1 MTNDILIPRA
11 MPRPPAPTARVWSE
25 QQNAIFDWART
36 GRGNLIVRARAGT
49 GKTTTILE
57 MLEHAPERKVLLA
70 AFNKSIARE
79 LQSRVR
85 RQGVEAK
92 TLHGLGLRF
101 IKNAWGRQVDVEPDD
116 AKGNR
121 AMNLAR
127 MSAPDAPDYVHR
139 LIERLHTKARELVP
153 NATARDVESL
163 AYRYDLLPDES
174 WVEEG
179 FDLNAIIRLVL
190 VAMQHAASRTDVID
204 FADMIFL
211 PIVHKMARPWYE
223 LVVVDEAQDM
233 TQPQLQLA
241 RSSCK
246 RTGRIVVVG
255 DDRQAIY
262 AFRGADSGAL
272 DRLKQELKA
281 QELGLHATYRCGKVI
296 VALARELVP
305 DFVCGST
312 HEGQILRRTEDA
324 MLDEASEGD
333 FILSRTNA
341 PLIKVCM
348 QLLKRGVRARIKGRD
363 IGRGILAVIR
373 KLHAANVAEI
383 PQLLD
388 ARTAAEL
395 EKASSISNEDARA
408 ARIEFVQDQ
417 AGIILALLEGAA
429 TVEELCRRCEDLFSD
444 DAERGAVMCSSVHRA
459 KGLETDRVYLIEET
473 FRMTSLEEQ
482 NLRYVAITRAK
493 HTLTWVR

>member
-1 MTNDILIPRA
+1 MTNDILIPRS
-11 MPRPPAPTARVWSE
+11 MPRPPAPTTRVWNA

-36 GRGNLIVRARAGT
+36 GRGNLIVVARAGT
-49 GKTTTILE
+49 GKTTTIVE

-79 LQSRVR
+79 LQSRIR

-101 IKNAWGRQVDVEPDD
+101 IKNAWGNAVKVEDD
-116 AKGNR
+116 DTKGNR

-127 MSAPDAPDYVHR
+127 MSAPTAPDYIHKLV
-139 LIERLHTKARELVP
+139 EKLHTKARELAP
-153 NATARDVESL
+153 LATAADVESL
-163 AYRYDLLPDES
+163 AYRFDMLPDES

-179 FDLNAIIRLVL
+179 FPLDVIVRLVL
-190 VAMQHAASRTDVID
+190 VAMEHAKTRCDVID

-241 RSSCK
+241 RNSCK
-246 RTGRIVVVG
+246 RTGRIVIVG

-272 DRLKQELKA
+272 DRLKRELNA
-281 QELGLHATYRCGKVI
+281 QELGLHATYRCGQRI
-296 VALARELVP
+296 VELAKALVP
-305 DFVCGST
+305 DFICGAQ
-312 HEGQILRRTEDA
+312 HEGEILRRTEDA
-324 MLDEASEGD
+324 MLDEATEGD

-341 PLIKVCM
+341 PLIKLCM

-373 KLHAANVAEI
+373 KLGASNVAEI

-388 ARTAAEL
+388 VRTQHEI
-395 EKASSISNEDARA
+395 EKASSISNEEART
-408 ARIEFVQDQ
+408 ARIEFIQDQ
-417 AGIILALLEGAA
+417 AGIILALLDGAA
-429 TVEELCRRCEDLFSD
+429 TVEELMRRCEELFSD

-473 FRMTSLEEQ
+473 FRSTSLEEQ

>member
-1 MTNDILIPRA
+1 MTNVLIPRST
-11 MPRPPAPTARVWSE
+11 PRPPAPSARVWSD
-25 QQNAIFDWART
+25 QQVAIFDWSRC

-49 GKTTTILE
+49 GKTTTIIQ
-57 MLEHAPERKVLLA
+57 MLEYAPERKILLA

-79 LQSRVR
+79 LESRIR

-101 IKNAWGRQVDVEPDD
+101 IKNAWGRQVEVENDES
-116 AKGNR
+116 KGNR

-127 MSAPDAPDYVHR
+127 LAAPNAPDYIHK
-139 LIERLHTKARELVP
+139 LIEKLHTKARELVP
-153 NATARDVESL
+153 MASEEDIAYL
-163 AYRYDLLPDES
+163 AYRFDMLPDES

-179 FDLNAIIRLVL
+179 YGIDTIVKLVRI
-190 VAMQHAASRTDVID
+190 AMEHAKTRCNVID

-211 PIVHKMARPWYE
+211 PIVHGMARPWYE

-241 RSSCK
+241 RASCK
-246 RTGRIVVVG
+246 RTGRVVIVG

-272 DRLKQELKA
+272 DRLKQELNA

-296 VALARELVP
+296 VALAKTLVP
-305 DFVCGST
+305 DFICGST
-312 HEGQILRRTEDA
+312 HEGEILRRSEDA

-363 IGRGILAVIR
+363 IGRGILAVIK
-373 KLHAANVAEI
+373 KLQASNVAEI
-383 PQLLD
+383 PQLLSM
-388 ARTAAEL
+388 RTQHEID
-395 EKASSISNEDARA
+395 KASSISNEDARL

-417 AGIILALLEGAA
+417 EGVILALLTGAA
-429 TVEELCRRCEDLFSD
+429 TVEELCRRCDELFSD
-444 DAERGAVMCSSVHRA
+444 NAEHGAVMCSSVHRS

-473 FRMTSLEEQ
+473 FRGTSIEEQ

-493 HTLTWVR
+493 HTLAWVK